1 MIAITLGDPGGIGP
15 EIVLKALN
23 QEKGDF
29 VLIGNIYSL
38 KEASKNCSIPIPDV
52 DIIHIDGEYIWGKV
66 GAGNGRIAYE
76 SLITAIDLAL
86 EGRVEGIVTAPLSKE
101 SLHLAGYNYPGQT
114 EILAEKTDARD
125 YGMLMVSDDFRMLLL
140 TTHIP
145 LSQVPQSITEE
156 LIIRKVSLL
165 NKTLKE
171 IFKIENPR
179 ILLLGVNPHA
189 GEGGLMGNEEKE
201 KILPA
206 IEKLRKEGIAV
217 DGPVPPDTFFMEK
230 GFDAY
235 VAMYHDQGMIPFK
248 LLFFHSGVNMTIGL
262 PFVRTSP
269 DHGTAFDIAGRC
281 IADHRSM
288 LAAIKLCKRLC
299 SS

>member
-114 EILAEKTDARD
+114 EILAEKTDAQD

>member
-29 VLIGNIYSL
+29 VLIGNIHSL

-145 LSQVPQSITEE
+145 LSQVPQTITEE

-288 LAAIKLCKRLC
+288 LAAIKLCKTLC

>member
-1 MIAITLGDPGGIGP
+1 MVAITLGDPGGIGP

-23 QEKGDF
+23 QVKGDF
-29 VLIGNIYSL
+29 VLIGSIHSL
-38 KEASKNCSIPIPDV
+38 KETSKICSIPLPDV
-52 DIIHIDGEYIWGKV
+52 DMIHIDGEYIWGKV
-66 GAGNGRIAYE
+66 SAHNGRIAYE
-76 SLITAIDLAL
+76 SLIRAIDLAI
-86 EGRVEGIVTAPLSKE
+86 EGKVKGIVTAPLSKE

-114 EILAEKTDARD
+114 EILAEKTGTQD

-145 LSQVPQSITEE
+145 LSLVPQSITEE

-189 GEGGLMGNEEKE
+189 GEDGLIGNEEKE

-217 DGPVPPDTFFMEK
+217 EGPVPPDTFFMEK

-262 PFVRTSP
+262 PFIRTSP

-288 LAAIKLCKRLC
+288 LSAIKLCKKLC
-299 SS
+299 FS

>member
-29 VLIGNIYSL
+29 VLIGSIQSL
-38 KEASKNCSIPIPDV
+38 KESSKICSIPLPDV
-52 DIIHIDGEYIWGKV
+52 DMIHIDGEYIWGKV
-66 GAGNGRIAYE
+66 SACNGRIAYE
-76 SLITAIDLAL
+76 SLITAIDLAI
-86 EGRVEGIVTAPLSKE
+86 EGRVKGIVTAPLSKE

-114 EILAEKTDARD
+114 EILAEKTNAQD

-189 GEGGLMGNEEKE
+189 GEDGLIGDEEKE

-217 DGPVPPDTFFMEK
+217 EGPVPPDTFFIEK

-262 PFVRTSP
+262 PFIRTSP

-288 LAAIKLCKRLC
+288 LSAIKLCKRLC

>member
-1 MIAITLGDPGGIGP
+1 MVAITLGDPGGIGP

-23 QEKGDF
+23 QVKGDF
-29 VLIGNIYSL
+29 VLIGSIHAL
-38 KEASKNCSIPIPDV
+38 KETSKICSIPLPDV
-52 DIIHIDGEYIWGKV
+52 DMIHIDGEYIWGRV
-66 GAGNGRIAYE
+66 SAHNGRIAYE
-76 SLITAIDLAL
+76 SLIRAIDLAI
-86 EGRVEGIVTAPLSKE
+86 EGRVKGIVTAPLSKE

-114 EILAEKTDARD
+114 EILAEKTNAQD

-145 LSQVPQSITEE
+145 LSLVPQSITEE

-189 GEGGLMGNEEKE
+189 GEHGLIGNEEKE

-217 DGPVPPDTFFMEK
+217 EGPVPPDTFFMEN

-262 PFVRTSP
+262 PFIRTSP

-288 LAAIKLCKRLC
+288 LSAIKLCKKLC
-299 SS
+299 FS